1 MAEISSLTITLETA
15 QVNKLVDIARRW
27 YALISLVEPVA
38 VMVDPKWESALTSAE
53 AELRDATGVLLDIVR
68 PAVPQIQPETLGATE
83 FIRDANMPFGQEQA
97 VQLAE
102 IARAARL
109 RSHQLRPMLSEVP
122 GDSVTCWAARKIVD
136 RLRVHA
142 GELLAIVRLVDPAR
156 ATLVIKESEQ
166 N

>member
-53 AELRDATGVLLDIVR
+53 AELRGATGVLLDIVR

-83 FIRDANMPFGQEQA
+83 YIRDANMPFGQEQA

-122 GDSVTCWAARKIVD
+122 GDSVTFWDARKIVD
-136 RLRVHA
+136 RLRLHA

-156 ATLVIKESEQ
+156 AAFVIEESEQ